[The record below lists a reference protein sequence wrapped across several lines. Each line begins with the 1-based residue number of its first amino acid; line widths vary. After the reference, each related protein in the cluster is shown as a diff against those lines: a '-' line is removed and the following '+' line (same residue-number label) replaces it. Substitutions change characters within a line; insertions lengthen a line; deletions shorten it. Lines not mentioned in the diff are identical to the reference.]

1 MALTVCYERVLYT
14 GSQTKDIRLKWVIGF
29 VEIEIPLHC
38 FWINSSDG
46 SELCE

>member
-1 MALTVCYERVLYT
+1 MALMVCYERVLYT

-29 VEIEIPLHC
+29 VEIEIALRC
-38 FWINSSDG
+38 FWINSLDG